1 MRPASHLRRA
11 IVLAVPVVA
20 TAVLSAS
27 PAWAVTGTIDYVEA
41 DGEALQVVL
50 SLSDLAPGE
59 QPDLESLAASFE
71 GAPLEASIESIA
83 GDSAQE
89 TISRTA
95 VLALDVSN
103 SMRGDKFE
111 AAKNAASAFLDE
123 VPDDIEVG
131 LVTFASEV
139 TVAQEATTDHD
150 AVRAEIDDLELSAS
164 TSLYDGL
171 LEAVAA
177 SGDDGSRSV
186 LLLSDGADTSA
197 TPLAKVETEVKRS
210 EVVVDVVALAQNS
223 KDTAT
228 LNQIARAG
236 NGQVLAADD
245 PSALTE
251 LFADQAANLASQF
264 LVTVTPPADVSGDEG
279 TMSLSIEVDGQPVS
293 DEAFVALPAAA
304 TAAEAPA
311 LAAPAAAEPGL
322 MIPVEY
328 MYAGIAATALGFLAV
343 VALLVSGSNKARQD
357 AVDRGIEAYTRKGA
371 KRLAEATRATE
382 NQSVTQQAVAVAEG
396 VLEGNE
402 GLEVRLGAKLDAA
415 GIALKPAEWLLVHV
429 GITLV
434 LGLIS
439 LLLSGG
445 SILSM
450 LVGTVVGAGGAWF
463 FLSFKHKRR
472 LKAFK
477 NQLANTLQLMSGA
490 LSAGLSL
497 AQSVDT
503 VVKEGTDPMASE
515 FRRALIETRL
525 GVEIEDSLAA
535 IADRM
540 SSVDFEWVVMAIRI
554 QRQVGGNLAELLN
567 KVAETIR
574 EREYL
579 ERQVLALSA
588 EGRLSVWILG
598 GLPPVF
604 MLYLALTNPSYVSV
618 MWTTPLGWIMLIG
631 MAVLLT
637 VGIFWMK
644 KLVKVEV

>member
-1 MRPASHLRRA
+1 MRPASPLRRA
-11 IVLAVPVVA
+11 IALAVPVVA
-20 TAVLSAS
+20 TVVLAAAPAS
-27 PAWAVTGTIDYVEA
+27 AVTGTIDYVEA
-41 DGEALQVVL
+41 EGETLQVVL
-50 SLSDLAPGE
+50 SLSDLPPGE
-59 QPDLESLAASFE
+59 DPDLDSLAATFE
-71 GAPLEASIESIA
+71 GAPLEASIEPIDD
-83 GDSAQE
+83 DSAQE

-103 SMRGDKFE
+103 SMRGDKFQ
-111 AAKNAASAFLDE
+111 AAKSAAGAFLEE
-123 VPDDIEVG
+123 VPSDIEVG

-139 TVAQEATTDHD
+139 TVAQEPTTDHD

-164 TSLYDGL
+164 TRLYDGL
-171 LEAVAA
+171 LEAVAT

-197 TPLAKVETEVKRS
+197 TPLAEVESEVKRS

-223 KDTAT
+223 EDTAT
-228 LNQIARAG
+228 LNEIARAG

-251 LFADQAANLASQF
+251 LFADQAANLASQY

-279 TMSLSIEVDGQPVS
+279 TMSLSIDVEGQSVG

-304 TAAEAPA
+304 TAAETPA

-322 MIPVEY
+322 MIPVGY
-328 MYAGIAATALGFLAV
+328 MYAGIAAIALGFLAIV
-343 VALLVSGSNKARQD
+343 VLLASGSRKARQD

-445 SILSM
+445 SILYM
-450 LVGTVVGAGGAWF
+450 LVGLFLGAGGAWY
-463 FLSFKHKRR
+463 FLSFMHKRR
-472 LKAFK
+472 LRAFK

-503 VVKEGTDPMASE
+503 VVKEGTDPMAGE

-535 IADRM
+535 IAERM
-540 SSVDFEWVVMAIRI
+540 GSVDFEWVVMAIRI

-604 MLYLALTNPSYVSV
+604 MLYLVLTNPSYVSV
-618 MWTTPLGWIMLIG
+618 MWTTPLGWVMLVG
-631 MAVLLT
+631 MTVLLT